1 MQAIRLT
8 PPQEPIRSQIQ
19 LPSSKSESNR
29 ALILQALALFQTGS
43 RIKLGNLSHARDT
56 QTMIQLLQ
64 SPASLDTWDVLDA
77 GTTMRFLTA
86 FAAIS
91 NQEKVLT
98 GTERMQQRPI
108 GPLVEALQSLGF
120 QIEYLGRAGYPPLKI
135 LPIADMSV
143 LGSQAHIRGD
153 ISSQFI
159 SALLMIAPL
168 LPEGLALELTGTIFS
183 RPYIRMT
190 LHLMEH
196 FGIVSEWKGSV
207 IRIAPQHYR
216 GGTYTI
222 ESDWSAASYWFSMV
236 SLMPSSQISLPGL
249 RVNSWQ
255 GDSQIVPLMQALD
268 VRSEFESKQIILE
281 HEDSRDHSELKID
294 FQTCPDLAQT
304 LITAC
309 AAKNQI
315 LQAQGLESLKIKETN
330 RVLALQNELKKLGW
344 TLDEQ
349 VNTWY
354 LRPLDSGA
362 SPQEQSVRIQ
372 TYEDHRMAMAFAPLG
387 LKYKLII
394 EEPEVV
400 KKSYPHFWQDLEKV
414 GFKIEDVSTAL

>member
-1 MQAIRLT
+1 MQAIQISS
-8 PPQEPIRSQIQ
+8 PPRPIRSQIV

-29 ALILQALALFQTGS
+29 ALILQALALLQSGN
-43 RIKLGNLSHARDT
+43 RIKLDNLSNARDT
-56 QTMIQLLQ
+56 QTMIRLLE

-91 NQEKVLT
+91 NQEKILT
-98 GTERMQQRPI
+98 GTERMKQRPI
-108 GPLVEALQSLGF
+108 GPLVDALMSLGF
-120 QIEYLGRAGYPPLKI
+120 QIEYLGNSGYPPLKI
-135 LPIADMSV
+135 HPIADMSQ
-143 LGSQAHIRGD
+143 LASQTQIRGD

-168 LPEGLALELTGTIFS
+168 LPQGLVLELTGTIFS

-190 LHLMEH
+190 LHLMEL
-196 FGIVSEWKGSV
+196 FGVQSDWKGAR
-207 IRIAPQHYR
+207 IQIAPQKYR

-222 ESDWSAASYWFSMV
+222 ESDWSAASYWFSMA
-236 SLMPSSQISLPGL
+236 SLMPGSQISLPGL

-268 VRSEFESKQIILE
+268 VRTEFESKQIIVE
-281 HEDSRDHSELKID
+281 YEDSRDHSDLQID

-304 LITAC
+304 IITAC
-309 AAKNQI
+309 AAKSRT
-315 LQAQGLESLKIKETN
+315 LKAQGLESLKIKETN

-344 TLDEQ
+344 QLDEQ
-349 VNTWY
+349 GKTWT
-354 LRPLDSGA
+354 LEAQKEVPTPS
-362 SPQEQSVRIQ
+362 EQGIRIE

-387 LKYKLII
+387 LHFNLII
-394 EEPEVV
+394 EDPKVV
-400 KKSYPHFWQDLEKV
+400 NKSYPHFWQDLEKV
-414 GFKIEDVSTAL
+414 GFSLKEVT